1 MPEIIKILTIAL
13 LIVSGVML
21 GDKLVN
27 IFKLD
32 KMVKDKNG

>member
-1 MPEIIKILTIAL
+1 MPEIIKIFIIAL
-13 LIVSGVML
+13 LITFGVML